1 MMKLVLST
9 LCIVSAAAACP
20 EGVFIVGDMG
30 DGDYKQITIKGDK
43 FTIVPHGNNQSW
55 TVNSK
60 YDLKSCS
67 ASIDFHVPGK
77 PNPPPVKALTLTAFR
92 MINGDHIHVSTLG
105 NRQNLRH

>member
-1 MMKLVLST
+1 MQLPSKDDTVGNS
-9 LCIVSAAAACP
+9 SCP

-43 FTIVPHGNNQSW
+43 FTIVPHGNKQSW
-55 TVNSK
+55 TVNSI

-92 MINGDHIHVSTLG
+92 MINGDHIHVSM
-105 NRQNLRH
+105 RMMCRIPVC